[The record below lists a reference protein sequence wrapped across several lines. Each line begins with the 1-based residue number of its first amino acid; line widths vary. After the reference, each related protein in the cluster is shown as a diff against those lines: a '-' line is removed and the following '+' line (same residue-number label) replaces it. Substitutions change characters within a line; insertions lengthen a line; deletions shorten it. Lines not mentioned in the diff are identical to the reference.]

1 MGRRH
6 MIISTEFYSDNGP
19 HMSINQDNYYVDGI
33 INDKSS
39 LVSCGSRRFSSKK
52 ASFAAVYDGIG
63 GGSSGE
69 IASIEAAKCAGL
81 VTDNLTHDFS
91 KAELKDSLSCYYNV
105 FYMNLTDRIKPDR
118 QKSSVCGTTCAGA
131 VVKDTCLYP
140 VWCGDSRVYLLRKG
154 KLKLLTKDHS
164 LAQEKIDYGLI
175 TEKEARNMKA
185 WHTLTAFMGSE
196 DMNMATG
203 DTLELVSGDRI
214 FICTDGITDVC
225 TDDRL
230 EHILSGSARKVKET
244 LNHEVISKSEDNCT
258 YIIMD
263 VKENGLC
270 RIVNMLRKQLE
281 ACLLK
286 KQKKSMER

>member
-1 MGRRH
+1 

-39 LVSCGSRRFSSKK
+39 LVSWGSRRFSSKK

-105 FYMNLTDRIKPDR
+105 FYRNLTDRIKPDR
-118 QKSSVCGTTCAGA
+118 QKSPVCGTTCAGA

-140 VWCGDSRVYLLRKG
+140 VWCGDSRC
-154 KLKLLTKDHS
+154 
-164 LAQEKIDYGLI
+164 
-175 TEKEARNMKA
+175 
-185 WHTLTAFMGSE
+185 
-196 DMNMATG
+196 
-203 DTLELVSGDRI
+203 
-214 FICTDGITDVC
+214 IC
-225 TDDRL
+225 
-230 EHILSGSARKVKET
+230 
-244 LNHEVISKSEDNCT
+244 
-258 YIIMD
+258 
-263 VKENGLC
+263 
-270 RIVNMLRKQLE
+270 
-281 ACLLK
+281 
-286 KQKKSMER
+286 